1 MIKVKKIKHPV
12 AMLLLSTSILSV
24 MPSNSVHASEG
35 ETSPLVTHEK
45 QGNLD
50 ITNYYYENPIDYAF
64 EAQEVN
70 NMSPLYIP
78 YNETEYSMT
87 NKTLYKKKSWGTVIK
102 NNSTVNDS
110 VSRTVSRT
118 TFAEGHVGI
127 AAESALNWKIIKGEI
142 GLNAEVGFGKSTTT
156 PVSYT
161 WNLPAK
167 TTTTISTGSKAVES
181 RGQMLK
187 YSNGKLAKKTLVDV
201 KYSYDEYS
209 DKVSKPL

>member
-1 MIKVKKIKHPV
+1 MKRIKYPLAI
-12 AMLLLSTSILSV
+12 LLLSSSIFSV

-35 ETSPLVTHEK
+35 EGAPLVTHEK

-50 ITNYYYENPIDYAF
+50 ITSYLYENPIDYAF
-64 EAQEVN
+64 EEQEVN
-70 NMSPLYIP
+70 NISPFYIP
-78 YNETEYSMT
+78 YDGTEYSMI

-118 TFAEGHVGI
+118 KFAEGHVGI
-127 AAESALNWKIIKGEI
+127 AAESALNWKVIKGKI
-142 GLNAEVGFGKSTTT
+142 GINAEVGFGASTTT
-156 PVSYT
+156 SVSYT
-161 WNLPAK
+161 WNIPAK

-187 YSNGKLAKKTLVDV
+187 YSKGKLVKKTPVDV